1 MTADPAPETP
11 AATPETP
18 APYGRGRRYTIRAL
32 MFVATLLLLVSI
44 IALWANRQVFDA
56 NNWADTSGAMLENDA
71 IKSQLGGYLVD
82 QVYANVDVTG
92 EVAAALPPRLKPLA
106 GPAANGLR
114 GLAESRMN
122 TLLAR
127 PRIEEAWRA
136 ANKATAQQFI
146 NIAEGNSGAVTTQ
159 GNAVVLDLR
168 VMLTNITARL
178 GAAQSL
184 VAKIPPGAGTI
195 KIMSA
200 DQISAVQNLTSA
212 IKGLAFVLPLLA
224 VALFALAVYLAT
236 GHRRRVL
243 MWVGIDFVIAGAI
256 ALVARRLGG
265 NAVVDSLATTDS
277 VRPAVEAAYT
287 IGTGILKDVAQ
298 ATIIIGIPV
307 IVAAWLAGPMRPAV
321 ALRRAAAPWLRDEPL
336 VAYGVAGLLVLIV
349 IAWGPIP
356 ATQMLIPIILMF
368 VLVALGVY
376 VLRVQ
381 TAEEFPD
388 ATRGGTRASLQA
400 SAGRARDAMRGARN
414 SRRQLTDGAPA
425 EAARLDELERLAS
438 LHERGV
444 LTDDEFSAQK
454 ATILAGGGDT

>member
-1 MTADPAPETP
+1 MRGAPARRLNARMTADPAPETTAP
-11 AATPETP
+11 ASDP

-32 MFVATLLLLVSI
+32 LFVATLLLLLSI

-71 IKSQLGGYLVD
+71 IKTQLGGYLVD

-92 EVAAALPPRLKPLA
+92 QVAAALPPRLKPLA

-122 TLLAR
+122 TLLSR

-224 VALFALAVYLAT
+224 VALFAAASSCGWASTSSSPERSPSSPAGSRAT
-236 GHRRRVL
+236 PWSTAWRRPTRSGPPRRRRTRS
-243 MWVGIDFVIAGAI
+243 GPG
-256 ALVARRLGG
+256 
-265 NAVVDSLATTDS
+265 SS
-277 VRPAVEAAYT
+277 
-287 IGTGILKDVAQ
+287 GT
-298 ATIIIGIPV
+298 
-307 IVAAWLAGPMRPAV
+307 
-321 ALRRAAAPWLRDEPL
+321 
-336 VAYGVAGLLVLIV
+336 
-349 IAWGPIP
+349 
-356 ATQMLIPIILMF
+356 
-368 VLVALGVY
+368 
-376 VLRVQ
+376 
-381 TAEEFPD
+381 
-388 ATRGGTRASLQA
+388 
-400 SAGRARDAMRGARN
+400 
-414 SRRQLTDGAPA
+414 SRRP
-425 EAARLDELERLAS
+425 RSSSAS
-438 LHERGV
+438 R
-444 LTDDEFSAQK
+444 
-454 ATILAGGGDT
+454 